1 MSSGNGQRRQIQQS
15 VGRRSA
21 ASSIRC
27 GSSRSRQ
34 LSTRGRCTCASAIH
48 TQPLYSAARALDWY
62 DGIRAIKW
70 RPMRYIGRPRFSSSC
85 SINPGTDG
93 FAGKKYAPRRPRG
106 SGAAVCWLLYI
117 NLGRKFTRNAG
128 GLPTAVLSNRYL
140 PEGKFAGA
148 SGNRAPQRCP
158 RYSDRHRG
166 SAVTR
171 EPRYAA
177 LERTHFVGVAG
188 GTSIGQ

>member
-15 VGRRSA
+15 VRRRSA

-70 RPMRYIGRPRFSSSC
+70 RPMRNIGRPRFSSSC

-93 FAGKKYAPRRPRG
+93 FAGEEHAPRRPWR
-106 SGAAVCWLLYI
+106 SGTAVPWLLYI
-117 NLGRKFTRNAG
+117 DFHRESADNARGFPESVASKFTGSSNT
-128 GLPTAVLSNRYL
+128 LP
-140 PEGKFAGA
+140 
-148 SGNRAPQRCP
+148 C
-158 RYSDRHRG
+158 
-166 SAVTR
+166 
-171 EPRYAA
+171 
-177 LERTHFVGVAG
+177 LERRDSAAHGVSRIILQPKIVLMFYTIQLGA
-188 GTSIGQ
+188 T